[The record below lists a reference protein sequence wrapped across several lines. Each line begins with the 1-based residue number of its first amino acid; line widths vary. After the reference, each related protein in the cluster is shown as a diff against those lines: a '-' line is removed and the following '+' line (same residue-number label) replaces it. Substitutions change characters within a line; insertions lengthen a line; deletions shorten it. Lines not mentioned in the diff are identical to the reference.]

1 MGKTIKPGTQQNRSF
16 SIERAHINDD
26 SRTVEL
32 AFSSETPYDRW
43 WGREILDHSSNS
55 IRLGRLKGGAPLL
68 SDHNNSIKSQIGV
81 VESVSIGN
89 DRIGRAVVR
98 FGKGAA
104 DDEIYQKVQDGIIRN
119 VSVGYI
125 IHKAVMEEENK
136 DSLDVYR
143 VTDWEP
149 LEISLVAVPAD
160 SSVGVG
166 RSLDDSPIINFNE
179 GKKMAETQETVEK
192 NTDAL
197 QVVKDQAKRDLDKE
211 KRRVTDILA
220 LGKEYSDYDG
230 VDLAQR
236 AISDEKSVED
246 FQKELLLKIKE
257 RKTAPVVQPGK
268 GAQVTERI
276 EDDPLRGFRSVGQ
289 FCKFVR
295 GVALNTK
302 LPGDEQYRAATSF
315 AESTVGEDGAYL
327 IPPAF
332 SAEIDR
338 VAFSETSLLSLIG
351 PTPIE
356 GNSMSYP
363 HTEATPWGTTGVQT
377 YWEGEGD
384 TFTPSK
390 PTYKKNQLNLHK
402 LTSLVNVTNE
412 MLEDSTAMGVEVPR
426 DMAMS
431 IEWKVQDVLVNGTG
445 AGMPLGIMN
454 APSTVSQAKETSQ
467 TAATV
472 NANNVAKMLGRLLKG
487 VGNVVWLAN
496 PDVMNQLYTM
506 TLGNN
511 AIWTPPAEGFKQAPN
526 GLLLGRPIIETDACQ
541 TLGTV
546 GDLILVNLSGF
557 RAITKSGGM
566 RLDRS
571 MHLYFDQD
579 LECFR
584 LVFRLDARPRLQAAI
599 SPKNGSNTRSHFVT
613 LATRA

>member
-1 MGKTIKPGTQQNRSF
+1 MKKTIKPGSKQH
-16 SIERAHINDD
+16 RAFTFDTSTVDVEN
-26 SRTVEL
+26 RTVEL
-32 AFSSETPYDRW
+32 SFSSETPVERW
-43 WGREILDHSSNS
+43 WGREILDHSAGA
-55 IRLGRLKGGAPLL
+55 IRMRRLESGAPLL
-68 SDHNNSIKSQIGV
+68 VDHNNSVRDQIGV
-81 VESVSIGN
+81 IESA
-89 DRIGRAVVR
+89 RIDSDLVGRVVAR
-98 FGKGAA
+98 FGKSAS
-104 DDEIYQKVQDGIIRN
+104 DDEIFQKVQDGIIRN

-125 IHKAVMEEENK
+125 VHKAQVTESDKNG
-136 DSLDVYR
+136 LDTYR

-149 LEISLVAVPAD
+149 FEVSLVAVPAD
-160 SSVGVG
+160 NSVGIG
-166 RSLDDSPIINFNE
+166 RAMDSESPLIEITEN
-179 GKKMAETQETVEK
+179 KMPEEDKA
-192 NTDAL
+192 
-197 QVVKDQAKRDLDKE
+197 VKDDAKQQAEMKRAIDAE
-211 KRRVTDILA
+211 RKRTADILKIGA
-220 LGKEYSDYDG
+220 DYPDIDG
-230 VDLAQR
+230 HVLAAR
-236 AISDEKSVED
+236 AIENNNTVQE
-246 FQKELLLKIKE
+246 FQTEILTAMKKRTAEP
-257 RKTAPVVQPGK
+257 APVPAGQ
-268 GAQVTERI
+268 GARSSERI

-295 GVALNTK
+295 AAGLNTR
-302 LPGDEQYRAATSF
+302 LPEDTQLRAATSF
-315 AESTVGEDGAYL
+315 AESTIGEDGAYL

-338 VAFSETSLLSLIG
+338 VVYTETSLLSLIM

-390 PTYKKNQLNLHK
+390 PTYKKNTLNLHK
-402 LTSLVNVTNE
+402 LTALVNVTNE

-426 DMAMS
+426 DMAAAVD
-431 IEWKVQDVLVNGTG
+431 WKVQDVLVNGTG
-445 AGMPLGIMN
+445 AGMPLGIMS
-454 APSTVSQAKETSQ
+454 APATVSQAKEGSQ
-467 TAATV
+467 TAVTV
-472 NANNVAKMLGRLLKG
+472 NANNVAKMIGRLLKG
-487 VGNVVWLAN
+487 GGNIVWLAN
-496 PDVMNQLYTM
+496 PDVMNQIYTM

-511 AIWTPPAEGFKQAPN
+511 AIWTPPTEGFKQAPN

-584 LVFRLDARPRLQAAI
+584 LVFRLDARPKLQAAV

-613 LATRA
+613 LATRS